1 LQAEFGDFHFSDKML
16 NLFHDGGIE
25 GGVWIGAD
33 DGVVS
38 FFESERRVDFLTGHE
53 FGQQVMEGVQG

>member
-1 LQAEFGDFHFSDKML
+1 MDVEFEK
-16 NLFHDGGIE
+16 LFRAPYAVPNALERVE

-53 FGQQVMEGVQG
+53 FGQRVMEGVQG